1 MASETLEVTAPPP
14 TDTPAPPPTEETA
27 EEIEARMHR
36 TQQALAGK
44 LDVLEQQ
51 TLGTIRDTIGAV
63 TDTVNTVQ
71 NVVSDPVGAVQAAV
85 MNPIESVASG
95 MTESMGN
102 MIRGFDPTDTIRQ
115 RPLEC
120 VGMAVAVGVGVGLIL
135 FGRANAKPTAVT
147 AAAVNHPPTLFQTL
161 MSGMGDELKAMGKE
175 LLGTVS
181 HSVMERV
188 KSAVVPQ
195 PAAAPQNYSV

>member
-1 MASETLEVTAPPP
+1 MVSETLEVTAPAP
-14 TDTPAPPPTEETA
+14 TEAPAPPPADETP

-36 TQQALAGK
+36 TQQAIAGK

-51 TLGTIRDTIGAV
+51 TLGSIRDTIGAV
-63 TDTVNTVQ
+63 TETVNTVQ

-85 MNPIESVASG
+85 MNPIESVANG
-95 MTESMGN
+95 MTEGVGN
-102 MIRGFDPTDTIRQ
+102 MIRQFDPSDTIRQ

-120 VGMAVAVGVGVGLIL
+120 VGVAVAVGVGVGLIL
-135 FGRANAKPTAVT
+135 FGRPKPSAAT

-181 HSVMERV
+181 QSVMERV
-188 KSAVVPQ
+188 KSAVASP
-195 PAAAPQNYSV
+195 PATSTTQHYSV

>member
-1 MASETLEVTAPPP
+1 MASETLEVTTPAPTDAAAPPP
-14 TDTPAPPPTEETA
+14 AEETP

-51 TLGTIRDTIGAV
+51 TFGSIRDTIGAV
-63 TDTVNTVQ
+63 ADTMNTVQ
-71 NVVSDPVGAVQAAV
+71 NVVADPIGTVQAAV

-102 MIRGFDPTDTIRQ
+102 MIRGFDASDTIRQ
-115 RPLEC
+115 RPLES
-120 VGMAVAVGVGVGLIL
+120 VGVAVAVGVGAGLIL
-135 FGRANAKPTAVT
+135 FGRPKPGAVA
-147 AAAVNHPPTLFQTL
+147 AAAVNRSPTLFETL

-181 HSVMERV
+181 QSVMERV
-188 KSAVVPQ
+188 KSAVASH
-195 PAAAPQNYSV
+195 PAASTPPNYSV